1 MKKLLIKQV
10 GSTARCDERQV
21 LFMKSLGLRRIG
33 DVVERVDN
41 QTNRKLVAKLHH
53 LVQIVGEKQMNEGKP
68 KKTVQ
73 KNSPETVKIVE
84 GE

>member
-41 QTNRKLVAKLHH
+41 QINRRLIAKLHH
-53 LVQIVGEKQMNEGKP
+53 LVKVVGEKEVVEGK
-68 KKTVQ
+68 
-73 KNSPETVKIVE
+73 
-84 GE
+84 

>member
-10 GSTARCDERQV
+10 GSTARCDERQI

-41 QTNRKLVAKLHH
+41 QINRRLISKLHH
-53 LVQIVGEKQMNEGKP
+53 LVKVVGEKEVVEGK
-68 KKTVQ
+68 
-73 KNSPETVKIVE
+73 
-84 GE
+84 

>member
-1 MKKLLIKQV
+1 MRKLLIKQV

-41 QTNRKLVAKLHH
+41 QINRRLISKLHH
-53 LVQIVGEKQMNEGKP
+53 LVKVVGEKEVVEGK
-68 KKTVQ
+68 
-73 KNSPETVKIVE
+73 
-84 GE
+84 

>member
-41 QTNRKLVAKLHH
+41 QINRRLISKLHH
-53 LVQIVGEKQMNEGKP
+53 LVKVVGEKEVVEGK
-68 KKTVQ
+68 
-73 KNSPETVKIVE
+73 
-84 GE
+84 